1 MRLPVK
7 LAFIAAA
14 LATLGGCVAVPVEPG
29 YYEPA
34 PVYYGPPAYYG
45 PRVYYGPPVY
55 YGPSIY
61 FGIHGG
67 RHGHRHR

>member
-1 MRLPVK
+1 MKLPVK
-7 LAFIAAA
+7 LMFVASA
-14 LATLGGCVAVPVEPG
+14 LAALGGCVAIPVDAG

-34 PVYYGPPAYYG
+34 PVYYGPPVYYAPPAYYG
-45 PRVYYGPPVY
+45 PT
-55 YGPSIY
+55 IY